1 MGEKVVVHFRD
12 GRLLK
17 GFASHPE
24 GNVSNLD
31 VLPLDQRDHPV
42 TVRLES
48 VKAIFFVKDFAGDS
62 AYTESKAFGD
72 DEPYRPGRVAFHM
85 EDGEVLAG
93 RGRRLPTRF
102 GGLLPDARGLALEQ
116 RPLLR
121 RRGGDHA
128 GVDGVGAGRALP

>member
-24 GNVSNLD
+24 GNVSSLD

-85 EDGEVLAG
+85 EDGEVLSGVVEDYQPDSAG
-93 RGRRLPTRF
+93 FFLTP
-102 GGLLPDARGLALEQ
+102 
-116 RPLLR
+116 
-121 RRGGDHA
+121 
-128 GVDGVGAGRALP
+128 VDSRSNNVRCFVGAAAITRASMG

>member
-48 VKAIFFVKDFAGDS
+48 VKAIFFVKDFAGDA

-93 RGRRLPTRF
+93 VVEDYQ
-102 GGLLPDARGLALEQ
+102 PDS
-116 RPLLR
+116 
-121 RRGGDHA
+121 A
-128 GVDGVGAGRALP
+128 GFFLTPVDSRSNNVRCFVGAAAITRASMG

>member
-24 GNVSNLD
+24 GNVSSLD
-31 VLPLDQRDHPV
+31 VLPLDQRDHAV

-48 VKAIFFVKDFAGDS
+48 VKAIFFVKDFAGDA
-62 AYTESKAFGD
+62 AYAESKAFSD

-85 EDGEVLAG
+85 EDGEVLSGVVEDYQPDSAG
-93 RGRRLPTRF
+93 FFLTP
-102 GGLLPDARGLALEQ
+102 
-116 RPLLR
+116 
-121 RRGGDHA
+121 
-128 GVDGVGAGRALP
+128 VDSRSNNVRCFVGAAAITRASMG

>member
-24 GNVSNLD
+24 GNVSSLD

-48 VKAIFFVKDFAGDS
+48 VKAIFFVKDFAGDA

-85 EDGEVLAG
+85 EDGEVLSGVVEDYQPDSAG
-93 RGRRLPTRF
+93 FFLTP
-102 GGLLPDARGLALEQ
+102 
-116 RPLLR
+116 
-121 RRGGDHA
+121 
-128 GVDGVGAGRALP
+128 VDSRSNNVRCFVGAAAITRASMG

>member
-48 VKAIFFVKDFAGDS
+48 VKAIFFVKDFAGDA
-62 AYTESKAFGD
+62 AYTESKAFSD

-85 EDGEVLAG
+85 EDGEVLTGIVEDYQPDSAG
-93 RGRRLPTRF
+93 FFLTP
-102 GGLLPDARGLALEQ
+102 
-116 RPLLR
+116 
-121 RRGGDHA
+121 
-128 GVDGVGAGRALP
+128 VDSRSNNVRCFVGAAAITRASMG

>member
-24 GNVSNLD
+24 GNVSSLD

-48 VKAIFFVKDFAGDS
+48 VKAIFFVKDFAGDA

-72 DEPYRPGRVAFHM
+72 DEPYG
-85 EDGEVLAG
+85 
-93 RGRRLPTRF
+93 
-102 GGLLPDARGLALEQ
+102 PDAWHFTWRTVKCCRAWSKTTS
-116 RPLLR
+116 PIR
-121 RRGGDHA
+121 RA
-128 GVDGVGAGRALP
+128 SS